1 MASPVTRGDD
11 KDPATEPSAR
21 ERVVSQLVSAA
32 MTLFAE
38 RGPDRV
44 SLREVAAAAG
54 VNYGLIHQYV
64 GSKEDLL
71 SLVFRRASA
80 DWAEQFANAPT
91 LTDALAWQF
100 RPQSATYVRML
111 THSLLDGHDPAKL
124 LGRSPALQEMS
135 RRLSAEAD
143 LHHGPGGLSD
153 DARVQA
159 AALTCVRLGWG
170 LFGDFLRTIAG
181 LDDLP
186 EDEVTLAVY
195 STVRQIVVPRAAEDR

>member
-1 MASPVTRGDD
+1 MA
-11 KDPATEPSAR
+11 
-21 ERVVSQLVSAA
+21 
-32 MTLFAE
+32 LFAE
-38 RGPDRV
+38 RGPNRV

-80 DWAEQFANAPT
+80 DWAEQFAGAKT
-91 LTDALAWQF
+91 LDDALAWQF

-111 THSLLDGHDPAKL
+111 TYSLLDGHDPAKL
-124 LGRSPALQEMS
+124 LGRSPALQAMS
-135 RRLSAEAD
+135 QRLSAEAE
-143 LHHGPGGLSD
+143 LHTGPGGLGD
-153 DARVQA
+153 DARIQA

-186 EDEVTLAVY
+186 EDQVTDAVY
-195 STVRQIVVPRAAEDR
+195 STVRRVVVPRQSDDHPPA